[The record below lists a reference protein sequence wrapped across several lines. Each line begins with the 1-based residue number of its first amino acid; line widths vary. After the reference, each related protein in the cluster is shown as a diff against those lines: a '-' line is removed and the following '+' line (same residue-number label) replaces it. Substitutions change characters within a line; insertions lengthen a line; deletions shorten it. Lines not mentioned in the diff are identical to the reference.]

1 MNTSAGCGDDRA
13 PICVAWSVVGTT
25 RWAFGKSCSH
35 CCPGGNVAS
44 AQARE
49 AERALNQYLP
59 YAGEPV
65 DRFWGTAALKLVG
78 DLRWWYGR
86 DSMKPVA
93 DRRWACND
101 LEWKDAIS
109 VTSTVHVVSRRFD
122 SVVVGHD
129 KCRINEIRPIDYKK
143 YLADRKQAR
152 EAAKS

>member
-1 MNTSAGCGDDRA
+1 MKILFALLALLAAT
-13 PICVAWSVVGTT
+13 
-25 RWAFGKSCSH
+25 
-35 CCPGGNVAS
+35 VAS
-44 AQARE
+44 AQTRE
-49 AERALNQYLP
+49 KQERALNQYLP

-65 DRFWGTAALKLVG
+65 DRFQFWELLRWELVG
-78 DLRWWYGR
+78 EYKVVVWPRLNEAYLLTVDA
-86 DSMKPVA
+86 P
-93 DRRWACND
+93 CND